1 MFFRNQRNVVFLV
14 FVDYILFLVNEEEEI
29 ELFLFF
35 VFRRYFFFVISF
47 LIWNRM
53 IGSVVKK
60 LLYFLVRVR
69 LLFFLLFFIVVFLLE
84 MGFIIQVIKKVI
96 REISEEILYNN
107 YWYSEYL
114 QILYDC
120 LVVINIY
127 YYLRFLKFNKIF
139 LFMKKICYI
148 IIY

>member
-1 MFFRNQRNVVFLV
+1 MVFLV
-14 FVDYILFLVNEEEEI
+14 FVDYILFLVNDEEEI

-69 LLFFLLFFIVVFLLE
+69 LLFFLSFFIVVFLLE
-84 MGFIIQVIKKVI
+84 MGFII
-96 REISEEILYNN
+96 
-107 YWYSEYL
+107 
-114 QILYDC
+114 
-120 LVVINIY
+120 
-127 YYLRFLKFNKIF
+127 
-139 LFMKKICYI
+139 
-148 IIY
+148 